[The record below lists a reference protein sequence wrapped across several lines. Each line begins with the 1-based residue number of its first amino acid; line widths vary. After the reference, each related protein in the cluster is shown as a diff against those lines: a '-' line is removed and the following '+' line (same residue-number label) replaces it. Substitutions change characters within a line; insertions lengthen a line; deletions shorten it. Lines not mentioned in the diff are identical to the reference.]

1 MGWNF
6 RKSVKIAPG
15 VKINLS
21 KRGAGISVGPKVYK
35 VSVNSKGDVYKT
47 VSIPGTGLY
56 KRERIS
62 KTTAEKKAQSHLHVE
77 PATIKQEKQKSWLRF
92 LRIPLWVVAAFF
104 ALVSI
109 SLFADGSIGTGIF
122 SLVFPIGFFCV
133 GLLCK

>member
-21 KRGAGISVGPKVYK
+21 KRGAGISVGPKGYK

-62 KTTAEKKAQSHLHVE
+62 KTTAEKKHNLIYMWNLQ
-77 PATIKQEKQKSWLRF
+77 Q
-92 LRIPLWVVAAFF
+92 
-104 ALVSI
+104 
-109 SLFADGSIGTGIF
+109 
-122 SLVFPIGFFCV
+122 
-133 GLLCK
+133 